1 MGRVG
6 DGGGLRLEKE
16 KETGKETGIIAE
28 LFFRTLTKSH
38 HAHAHAI
45 QVSGSGHNLQ

>member
-16 KETGKETGIIAE
+16 KEIGKETGIKAE
-28 LFFRTLTKSH
+28 PFFQDTDKEPSC
-38 HAHAHAI
+38 ACACN
-45 QVSGSGHNLQ
+45 SGQEE

>member
-16 KETGKETGIIAE
+16 RETGEGTGVAAE
-28 LFFRTLTKSH
+28 PSLQDTDIGH
-38 HAHAHAI
+38 HAHAVEA
-45 QVSGSGHNLQ
+45 GKGGHTRQ

>member
-16 KETGKETGIIAE
+16 KETGKETDIIAE
-28 LFFRTLTKSH
+28 PFFQETVKEPLCACTCN
-38 HAHAHAI
+38 
-45 QVSGSGHNLQ
+45 SGQEE